1 MKTQPLYFE
10 ILTVLFLSVIP
21 WPGPSVFKISCPRDR
36 ASVVRR
42 IVQKR
47 WIPIL
52 KKYQVELP
60 LECPFHESRD
70 IFYPQ
75 QAAKHQ
81 HRSSQWTCGLC
92 GKSFYT
98 ENHLDAHF
106 DNRHKSN
113 INTAED
119 AVCLA
124 DYCDIMRCDVLGNH
138 DFDSSLVDGTIT
150 LNTDIQVWRE
160 TTEKRVSTPCDSR
173 ELSRTYRGEKVQTTS
188 DSSSSFI
195 SLQRYCQRDK
205 ESLEV
210 QYSENSYRQDVAGPD
225 NKSSACE
232 GEGSD
237 EEEGEDEEDAEI
249 DDDDDD
255 EEDSIDFV
263 EAAHPVASKKRR
275 SKAFKLGKLKAS
287 CKPEELQKLKLQCE
301 ILVRDCIAGLLANLS
316 LRDFKEVESE
326 LNRAVCWY
334 LSCDRYWEDTKK
346 QHRHTPWYLLIT
358 FLVLLSASVF
368 GCYYIVWI
376 VFNSAED
383 SMIDNESRNTKY
395 NHSTDFTTSHYNEP
409 GIHGS
414 GRLDDRRKEILD
426 ESLAIS
432 GEEMPDHYIYV
443 AYPPDLKRRLLESCY
458 NRTTRL

>member
-1 MKTQPLYFE
+1 MKTQPLYYE
-10 ILTVLFLSVIP
+10 ILAVLFLSVIP

-36 ASVVRR
+36 ASIVRR

-70 IFYPQ
+70 IFFPQ

-113 INTAED
+113 VNTAED
-119 AVCLA
+119 AICLA
-124 DYCDIMRCDVLGNH
+124 DYCDIMRCDVLGNR
-138 DFDSSLVDGTIT
+138 DFDSSLVDGKSP

-160 TTEKRVSTPCDSR
+160 STDHRGSSTPCENR
-173 ELSRTYRGEKVQTTS
+173 ELSRTYRGDKSNAVS
-188 DSSSSFI
+188 DGSTSSFI
-195 SLQRYCQRDK
+195 SLQRYCQRDRTGSS
-205 ESLEV
+205 EN
-210 QYSENSYRQDVAGPD
+210 QYSSADSYRQEVAGPD

-232 GEGSD
+232 GGD
-237 EEEGEDEEDAEI
+237 EEDGEDEED
-249 DDDDDD
+249 DDD
-255 EEDSIDFV
+255 EDDGSNFV
-263 EAAHPVASKKRR
+263 EAALPSTSKKRR
-275 SKAFKLGKLKAS
+275 GKAYHLRKLKAS

-316 LRDFKEVESE
+316 LRDFQEVESE
-326 LNRAVCWY
+326 LNRAICWY
-334 LSCDRYWEDTKK
+334 LSCDRYWEDTKRP
-346 QHRHTPWYLLIT
+346 QRHTPWYLLIT

-376 VFNSAED
+376 VFKR
-383 SMIDNESRNTKY
+383 SRC
-395 NHSTDFTTSHYNEP
+395 HHIFM
-409 GIHGS
+409 
-414 GRLDDRRKEILD
+414 LL
-426 ESLAIS
+426 IS
-432 GEEMPDHYIYV
+432 SPKM
-443 AYPPDLKRRLLESCY
+443 
-458 NRTTRL
+458 